1 MEFTIPWASLFGG
14 MLLGLSAIV
23 LMLFSGKVAGIS
35 GVVGGVVG
43 GLLTPKKNETSW
55 RAAFLVGIILSI
67 LVVAPFGFSLPD
79 VSDNNI
85 FVVMLAGLL
94 VGFGTRLGNG
104 CTSGHGIVGMGRFS
118 KRSIYATCA
127 FMASAMLMVLIR
139 RLLGVL

>member
-35 GVVGGVVG
+35 GIIG
-43 GLLTPKKNETSW
+43 GLLTPKKNETRW
-55 RAAFLVGIILSI
+55 RGAFLVSMVLSI

-85 FVVMLAGLL
+85 FVVILAGLL
-94 VGFGTRLGNG
+94 VGFGSRLGNG